1 MTREMR
7 NAIVVAFALGA
18 ASVLSQMAR
27 GEPPPGANPAYSPF
41 YHSITT
47 KEHQNGWCCSQD
59 TDCRE
64 VASKRDDGQ
73 WFVLV
78 TKETFGRNWM
88 DEDKWLPVP
97 ESAIAPSPRDDVPR
111 PISAVACV
119 YQRELRCFTPPAVG
133 G

>member
-1 MTREMR
+1 MGRPMKK
-7 NAIVVAFALGA
+7 AVVTAFALA
-18 ASVLSQMAR
+18 ALSVASQYAR
-27 GEPPPGANPAYSPF
+27 GEPPPGANPAFSPF

-64 VASKRDDGQ
+64 VASKQENGQ

-97 ESAIAPSPRDDVPR
+97 DSAIAPNTRDDVPR